1 MTVLTDRTHEWA
13 DDQANRPTYRGR
25 HRADGP
31 ALTPFTALS
40 QTAAENA
47 ARTGA
52 IAVVTSGML
61 ASVFAQTAHTAPAET
76 HTQATLANATP
87 VSNTVSN
94 TVDSKTRAGF
104 AENLVTKVKVT
115 QNAEFWAERGRV
127 AVTPYAET
135 EEGIAEAKAKAEA
148 EARAKAEAEAKARAE
163 AEAAAAAEAAAQAAA
178 EAEAAAEV
186 EATAAVEEVS
196 AEASDLGQQAVNLA
210 LEYVGVPYVW
220 GGASP
225 SGFDCSGLIQYVY
238 GQLGL
243 DLPHSSSALST
254 SGYQVSAAD
263 AQPGDIVWTPG
274 HVSLYAGN
282 GMVVEASQEGVP
294 VRYTEMWQSNPV
306 YVRVTG

>member
-1 MTVLTDRTHEWA
+1 VTVLTDRTHDWA
-13 DDQANRPTYRGR
+13 DDDQANRPSYRGR
-25 HRADGP
+25 HRAEGP
-31 ALTPFTALS
+31 ALTPFTALT

-61 ASVFAQTAHTAPAET
+61 ASVFSQTAHTAPAET

-87 VSNTVSN
+87 VSNTV
-94 TVDSKTRAGF
+94 DSTTRAGF

-115 QNAEFWAERGRV
+115 QNADFWAERGRV
-127 AVTPYAET
+127 SVTPYAET
-135 EEGIAEAKAKAEA
+135 EAGIAEAKAKAEA
-148 EARAKAEAEAKARAE
+148 EARAKAEAEARARAE

-178 EAEAAAEV
+178 EAEAVAEAEAA
-186 EATAAVEEVS
+186 AALEVS

-238 GQLGL
+238 AQFGI
-243 DLPHSSSALST
+243 DLPHSSSAMST
-254 SGYQVSAAD
+254 VGYQVSAAD
-263 AQPGDIVWTPG
+263 AQPGDIVWTSG

-282 GMVVEASQEGVP
+282 GMVVEAQQEGVP
-294 VRYTEMWQSNPV
+294 VQYTEMWQDNPV
-306 YVRVTG
+306 YIRVTG

>member
-1 MTVLTDRTHEWA
+1 MTVLTDRTHDWA
-13 DDQANRPTYRGR
+13 DDQANRPSNRGR

-31 ALTPFTALS
+31 ALTPFTALT

-87 VSNTVSN
+87 VSNTI
-94 TVDSKTRAGF
+94 DSTTRAGL

-115 QNAEFWAERGRV
+115 QDADFYAERGRV
-127 AVTPYAET
+127 SVTPYAET
-135 EEGIAEAKAKAEA
+135 EAGIAEAKAKAEA
-148 EARAKAEAEAKARAE
+148 RAKAKAEAEAEAKAE
-163 AEAAAAAEAAAQAAA
+163 AEAAAAAEAAAEAAAAA
-178 EAEAAAEV
+178 EAEAAA
-186 EATAAVEEVS
+186 AVETV
-196 AEASDLGQQAVNLA
+196 AAASGLGQQAVNLA

-238 GQLGL
+238 GQLGISI
-243 DLPHSSSALST
+243 PHSSSAIST
-254 SGYQVSAAD
+254 IGYQVSAAE

-274 HVSLYAGN
+274 HVALYAGD
-282 GMVVEASQEGVP
+282 GMVVEAQQQGTP
-294 VRYTEMWQSNPV
+294 VQYGEMWQNNPV
-306 YVRVTG
+306 FIRVTG

>member
-13 DDQANRPTYRGR
+13 DDQTDRPANRGR
-25 HRADGP
+25 HRAEGP
-31 ALTPFTALS
+31 ALTPFTALT

-61 ASVFAQTAHTAPAET
+61 ASVFTQTAHTAPAET

-87 VSNTVSN
+87 VSNTVD
-94 TVDSKTRAGF
+94 TATRAGL

-115 QNAEFWAERGRV
+115 QNADFWAESGRV
-127 AVTPYAET
+127 SVTPYAET

-148 EARAKAEAEAKARAE
+148 EARAKAEAEAKAKAEAEAKAAAEAAAAAAAAAEAE
-163 AEAAAAAEAAAQAAA
+163 AEAAAAA
-178 EAEAAAEV
+178 
-186 EATAAVEEVS
+186 AVESS
-196 AEASDLGQQAVNLA
+196 ADLGQQAVNLA

-238 GQLGL
+238 AQLGI
-243 DLPHSSSALST
+243 DLPHSSASMST
-254 SGYQVSAAD
+254 VGYQVSAAE

-282 GMVVEASQEGVP
+282 GMVVEAQQEGVP
-294 VRYTEMWQSNPV
+294 VHYAEMWQSNAV
-306 YVRVTG
+306 YIRVTG